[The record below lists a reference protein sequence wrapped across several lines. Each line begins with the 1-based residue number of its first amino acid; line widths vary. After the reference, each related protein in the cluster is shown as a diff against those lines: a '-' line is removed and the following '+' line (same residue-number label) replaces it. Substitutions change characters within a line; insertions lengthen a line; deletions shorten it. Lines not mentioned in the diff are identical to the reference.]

1 MSTAISVQDA
11 DELYAR
17 YGKPL
22 EQSRYGEYLAIG
34 HDGQVIV
41 GTDDV
46 AVVDQAIR
54 TFGSGNFGFCRIG
67 SSYVYQ
73 WFGQNQAA
81 IAP

>member
-1 MSTAISVQDA
+1 MIPDA

-22 EQSRYGEYLAIG
+22 EQSRHGEYLAIS

-54 TFGSGNFGFCRIG
+54 TFGSGNFVFHRVGY
-67 SSYVYQ
+67 SYVDKLR
-73 WFGQNQAA
+73 
-81 IAP
+81 